1 MENIARI
8 EWLAE
13 VIRGVKFRDGVE
25 VWSGSV
31 KHTSRRQETSRAA
44 A

>member
-1 MENIARI
+1 MEKIARI

-25 VWSGSV
+25 VWSV